1 MSYWRIA
8 DETPSIEKHSDYTIC
23 HAADS
28 PGVMRYAVSFSK
40 RPEDSALE
48 L

>member
-8 DETPSIEKHSDYTIC
+8 DETPSIEKYGDYTIC

-28 PGVMRYAVSFSK
+28 PGVRYAVSFSK